1 MAFKWKGYHHGESLP
16 FKKFCRADSQK
27 TKISMK
33 IRLLVAYD
41 GTAFRGF
48 QSQTHGRTI
57 QDTLEEVIAV
67 IVGERVILHASGRT
81 DAGVHALGQT
91 IHFELTPEQ
100 VTRIGRMGE
109 PDRWVAALNS
119 SLPPELRVMKASRAP
134 RDFHARFSTSG
145 KIYRYEIWNDPVLPP
160 HLVNR
165 SWHLFS
171 TLNRVMIR
179 DLAKSVE
186 GTHDFRGFCA
196 DSGSLPES
204 TVRTISRVIVKERG
218 PSISITLEG
227 DGFLYR
233 MVRMIVGGM
242 VRVAQEKEEPRVF
255 LKRLADGKPWPTP
268 AMAPAH
274 GLYLIKALYGN
285 QGKKGKRTAPGNRE
299 TRAT

>member
-1 MAFKWKGYHHGESLP
+1 
-16 FKKFCRADSQK
+16 
-27 TKISMK
+27 MK

-48 QSQTHGRTI
+48 QSQTHGKTV

-91 IHFELTPEQ
+91 VHFELTPEQ

-134 RDFHARFSTSG
+134 RDFHARFSTRG
-145 KIYRYEIWNDPVLPP
+145 KIYRYEIWHDPVLPP

-165 SWHLFS
+165 AWHLFGS
-171 TLNRVMIR
+171 LDCSVIME
-179 DLAKSVE
+179 LAGKIE

-204 TVRTISRVIVKERG
+204 TVRTIRRAVVKKHAS
-218 PSISITLEG
+218 SISITLEG

-233 MVRMIVGGM
+233 MVRMLVGGM
-242 VRVAQEKEEPRVF
+242 VRVAQKKEDSSVF
-255 LKRLADGKPWPTP
+255 LKRLAAGKPWPTP

-274 GLYLIKALYGN
+274 GLYLVKALYGKQRG
-285 QGKKGKRTAPGNRE
+285 QGKKTMPRKVEA
-299 TRAT
+299 RAT